1 MTGYDKKKGAK
12 LLKNDIFSGQ
22 KVILVYLPNIEDH
35 SNHPVGKVR
44 QLTLLNTPKHQTN
57 IYP

>member
-35 SNHPVGKVR
+35 SNHPVGKVE

-57 IYP
+57 IYL